1 MVKSSEI
8 LFWDDLS
15 HLDTV
20 QIVERE
26 LPVPDEEF
34 LDQSNI
40 RNTRLKVYRKYL
52 SNFQGIKK
60 KIKKEE
66 VELAVEKI
74 KKKLWKLDNLLSKK
88 NQRKNIRSGN
98 QILDLKEFYPI
109 LTESILLS
117 KNSFDKLHRS
127 FFTRMKFVL
136 RLRKS
141 ALTFIS
147 KDQNSELNRDFLQ
160 NKVQIR
166 RDVDF
171 LNRNPHSLQ
180 KHFAEQAHRI
190 DLIQMIDHFLK
201 ESEIQSKSLKILHNE
216 FRITHPSES
225 LCLTSFSRLVKML
238 NLKYLKS
245 KRFTRNDEE
254 EKVRRINFL
263 IDLIDHHNNR
273 KEELLFFDVTSLSE
287 KAFKSKSW
295 QYKTRPTGFKPKFQ
309 FQATHILMLISTKKV
324 ISVQFVKGN
333 LSSLIIFTFVFESI
347 LRLKDDLGPK
357 QIRII
362 LDNATM
368 HHTVMMKN
376 LFLLERVKAVFP
388 PPHNP
393 YFNMIEY
400 VFRFIKGGLKKEL
413 TLK

>member
-1 MVKSSEI
+1 MLI
-8 LFWDDLS
+8 
-15 HLDTV
+15 
-20 QIVERE
+20 
-26 LPVPDEEF
+26 
-34 LDQSNI
+34 
-40 RNTRLKVYRKYL
+40 
-52 SNFQGIKK
+52 
-60 KIKKEE
+60 
-66 VELAVEKI
+66 
-74 KKKLWKLDNLLSKK
+74 
-88 NQRKNIRSGN
+88 
-98 QILDLKEFYPI
+98 
-109 LTESILLS
+109 ESILLQ
-117 KNSFDKLHRS
+117 KCNSDKLHFS
-127 FFTRMKFVL
+127 FLKRLKFVL

-141 ALTFIS
+141 AFTFIS
-147 KDQNSELNRDFLQ
+147 KDQNSDLNRCFIQ
-160 NKVQIR
+160 NKKQIQ

-171 LNRNPHSLQ
+171 LNRKPQCLQ
-180 KHFAEQAHRI
+180 IHFAEQATKI
-190 DLIQMIDHFLK
+190 DLLQKIDLFLK

-216 FRITHPSES
+216 FRISHPSES

-238 NLKYLKS
+238 NLKYLRS

-254 EKVRRINFL
+254 EKIRRINLL

-287 KAFKSKSW
+287 KSFKSKSW

-333 LSSLIIFTFVFESI
+333 LSSLLIFTFVLESI
-347 LRLKDDLGPK
+347 LRLKDDLGRK